1 MSEEIS
7 SKPPTSF
14 YVIGVAALLWN
25 LLGISAYVQQATL
38 SPEALAEM
46 SELQRTFFETRPAWA
61 TSAFAIAVNGG
72 ALGCVLLLMRKYLA
86 YYLFVLSLAGVA
98 VQSLH
103 SWFLSNGIEAF
114 GTAGV
119 VLALPVWV
127 VGIYLIWY
135 AKDAQKKRWIS

>member
-7 SKPPTSF
+7 NKPPTSF

-72 ALGCVLLLMRKYLA
+72 ALGCVLLLLRKYLA

-135 AKDAQKKRWIS
+135 AKDAQKKGWIS

>member
-7 SKPPTSF
+7 NKPPTSF

-72 ALGCVLLLMRKYLA
+72 ALGCVLLLLRKYLA

-119 VLALPVWV
+119 ILALPVWV
-127 VGIYLIWY
+127 VGIYMIWY
-135 AKDAQKKRWIS
+135 AKDAQKKGWIS

>member
-1 MSEEIS
+1 MSEAVAS
-7 SKPPTSF
+7 NPPKSF
-14 YVIGVAALLWN
+14 YIIGAAALIWN
-25 LLGISAYVQQATL
+25 LIGISAYVQQATL
-38 SPEALAEM
+38 SPEALAQM
-46 SELQRTFFETRPAWA
+46 PELQRTFFETRPAWA

-86 YYLFVLSLAGVA
+86 YYLFVISLVGVA
-98 VQSLH
+98 LQSLH

-119 VLALPVWV
+119 ILALPVWV

-135 AKDAQKKRWIS
+135 AKDAQKKGWIS